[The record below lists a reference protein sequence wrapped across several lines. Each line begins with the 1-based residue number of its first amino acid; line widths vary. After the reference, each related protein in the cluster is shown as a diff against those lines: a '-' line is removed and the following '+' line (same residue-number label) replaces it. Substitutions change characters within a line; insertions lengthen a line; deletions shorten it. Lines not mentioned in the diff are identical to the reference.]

1 VVERLTVDS
10 LRTALRRSGDR
21 SGDAAEVRFEA
32 LARRY
37 ERAVRAL
44 IDQIHGV
51 VTQIPELDAV
61 LEDEVEVF
69 TSPAFPGKRL
79 EIRDQR
85 LRISQGECL
94 LLFDPTARALM
105 SALGQVDVEASAPIP
120 FMVERV
126 LYLIPG
132 TGGAPARWGFRS
144 VENLGGPLAP
154 FTEQALLRMLHC
166 VFVRDGEP
174 A

>member
-1 VVERLTVDS
+1 MEQLSVDS
-10 LRTALRRSGDR
+10 LRAALQRSGGGQ
-21 SGDAAEVRFEA
+21 GDPADVRFEA

-37 ERAVRAL
+37 ERAVRTL
-44 IDQIHGV
+44 VHQIHGLV
-51 VTQIPELDAV
+51 KQIPELDAV
-61 LEDEVEVF
+61 LEDEVETF
-69 TSPAFPGKRL
+69 TSPAFPDRQL

-85 LRISQGECL
+85 LRISRGDDL

-120 FMVERV
+120 FMVERI

-132 TGGAPARWGFRS
+132 NAGTKARWGFRS

-154 FTEQALLRMLHC
+154 FTEQVLLRMLRC
-166 VFVRDGEP
+166 VFVPGE
-174 A
+174 